1 MICISTFHEASCS
14 NHEASRSD
22 RLWVK
27 IRDFHSRV
35 PGSSPGRSTGVLI
48 DVGIGLSGVK
58 PFPSTTCRVSSLGEH
73 SLVTRGVE
81 GSIPL
86 HGARSRPLLVP
97 VEPDETW
104 PNGKARGLGPRER
117 RFDSSRLDCVRSTKA
132 VRSVVIRDLAGSS
145 PVVHPAQLHTSP
157 GGAAG

>member
-1 MICISTFHEASCS
+1 MLPIVTISDDDRCS
-14 NHEASRSD
+14 YANVGLRGGPYTDRGGSSIRVSR
-22 RLWVK
+22 RLWSEVK
-27 IRDFHSRV
+27 
-35 PGSSPGRSTGVLI
+35 
-48 DVGIGLSGVK
+48 GLV
-58 PFPSTTCRVSSLGEH
+58 CRVSSLGEH

-86 HGARSRPLLVP
+86 HGARSRPLLEP

-132 VRSVVIRDLAGSS
+132 VRPVVVRDLAGSS
-145 PVVHPAQLHTSP
+145 PVVHPEQLHSSP
-157 GGAAG
+157 L